1 VFQRERLS
9 VPAMRQVLGDTLR
22 RLGVNEDSV
31 ADILLAASEA
41 CANVVLHA
49 GQSVRAY
56 EVAATVGRFGCRVEI
71 RDSGRAVRGAGPS
84 LARGFRRGV
93 PPWRK
98 HLAESGRGF
107 AVMRGCVDNVTF
119 RSAPGQGT
127 SVVLRKRIDWDP
139 PLPPVAAPAL
149 GSGRCSLVRG

>member
-1 VFQRERLS
+1 MFQRERLS
-9 VPAMRQVLGDTLR
+9 VPAMRQVLGNTLR
-22 RLGVNEDSV
+22 RLGVSEDSV

-56 EVAATVGRFGCRVEI
+56 EVTATVGRFGCRVEI
-71 RDSGRAVRGAGPS
+71 RDSGRVRGVGRPFA
-84 LARGFRRGV
+84 AGFRGV
-93 PPWRK
+93 VPRSRK

-119 RSAPGQGT
+119 RSAPGRGT